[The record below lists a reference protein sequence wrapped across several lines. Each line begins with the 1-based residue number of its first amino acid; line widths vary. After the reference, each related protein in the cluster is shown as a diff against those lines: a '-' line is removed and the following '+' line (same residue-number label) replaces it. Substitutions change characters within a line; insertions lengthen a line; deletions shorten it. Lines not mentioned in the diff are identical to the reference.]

1 MNGRVDTYTPVSAEG
16 SEWSGI
22 SRYHSAQSSE
32 AAYSPNNHNHNH
44 AHNHNHNHNHVH
56 SHSQRNGA
64 LATPP
69 VSSGSNSY
77 HDDGLPNG
85 APGRR
90 PPRDGSGN
98 PSPPSSIARSS
109 DGTGPGTV
117 TEESLAEHYVSLRR
131 FLAPSLRDERTN
143 PRSNRAKDKLL
154 RLSAVQFHE
163 LSTDVYDE
171 LLRRQS
177 ASGARRSGPGGTVQE
192 GAPPFL
198 LPEENFHPRRNQA
211 RQKLSTLPTSRF
223 KDLSTDVFYELERRF
238 PRFAGVEIERTAS
251 SASSMRGPSRRA
263 SQSAPGLVNGQVRGP
278 PPPAMSGGATPRGP
292 NLSAADAYPRTDPPN
307 GGPGPPGPSNG
318 YERPVLKTFQSN
330 TIVPNKSTIVED
342 DDETVG
348 PDDPSEDAALGKRR
362 SKRVVEG
369 TLVRVRFSNL
379 PVSSLLFSP
388 LLADRTARV
397 RGDPGW
403 RVNPRYGSFRTRL
416 TSSRAAFGTRTRS
429 THDSRHRPRRW
440 RG

>member
-32 AAYSPNNHNHNH
+32 AAYSPKNHNHNH
-44 AHNHNHNHNHVH
+44 AHNQAHNNHIHNHN
-56 SHSQRNGA
+56 HSQRNGA

-109 DGTGPGTV
+109 DGTAPGAV
-117 TEESLAEHYVSLRR
+117 TEESLAEHYVSLKR

-263 SQSAPGLVNGQVRGP
+263 SQSAPGLINGQIRAP
-278 PPPAMSGGATPRGP
+278 PPLLAMSGGATARGP
-292 NLSAADAYPRTDPPN
+292 NLSAADAYARADGPN
-307 GGPGPPGPSNG
+307 GGASPPGPPGPPGPSSD
-318 YERPVLKTFQSN
+318 YERPVLKAFQSN

-348 PDDPSEDAALGKRR
+348 PDNPSEDGALVAKRL

-369 TLVRVRFSNL
+369 IPVRARFSK
-379 PVSSLLFSP
+379 LLFSF
-388 LLADRTARV
+388 LLADRIARV
-397 RGDPGW
+397 RGDPG
-403 RVNPRYGSFRTRL
+403 
-416 TSSRAAFGTRTRS
+416 
-429 THDSRHRPRRW
+429 
-440 RG
+440 